1 MDGST
6 QGNDDLAERV
16 RAALC
21 DRDLQAFG
29 ALLSDEVRWGSD
41 GHPRA
46 CRNRTDVLATFSR
59 LMNEGSSIGDLFHL
73 MVGYAERPTTLQAV
87 AWIVYVGGAVT
98 AFVTMGRRSRRQNAT
113 VGGGSA
119 PLAGPRRQPEASAPY

>member
-59 LMNEGSSIGDLFHL
+59 LMNEGAEGEITEVATGTNGILCRLAVTWPTPSDHPEDRDIFHVYLVATGKIVEIRRYDDRASAAEVAGIGD
-73 MVGYAERPTTLQAV
+73 
-87 AWIVYVGGAVT
+87 
-98 AFVTMGRRSRRQNAT
+98 
-113 VGGGSA
+113 
-119 PLAGPRRQPEASAPY
+119 